1 MPPQRS
7 SGETVAWQQQPQPVE
22 MAAPQAA
29 PTLRLSSYPEI
40 VALASEKRDIALKT
54 ALEADLRLVRMED
67 GRLEIALERSAAR
80 AVVNDLQRKL
90 EQWTGRRWAVVVSNE
105 EGQPTLRAQAQER
118 KDKLTENVQAD
129 PRVQAVM
136 TLFPGTQVI
145 DVRRLAPEPP
155 AAMPDDDEAPD
166 DDDL

>member
-1 MPPQRS
+1 
-7 SGETVAWQQQPQPVE
+7 
-22 MAAPQAA
+22 
-29 PTLRLSSYPEI
+29 
-40 VALASEKRDIALKT
+40 
-54 ALEADLRLVRMED
+54 MED

>member
-1 MPPQRS
+1 
-7 SGETVAWQQQPQPVE
+7 
-22 MAAPQAA
+22 
-29 PTLRLSSYPEI
+29 LRLSSYPEI

-155 AAMPDDDEAPD
+155 AAMPAEDEAPD